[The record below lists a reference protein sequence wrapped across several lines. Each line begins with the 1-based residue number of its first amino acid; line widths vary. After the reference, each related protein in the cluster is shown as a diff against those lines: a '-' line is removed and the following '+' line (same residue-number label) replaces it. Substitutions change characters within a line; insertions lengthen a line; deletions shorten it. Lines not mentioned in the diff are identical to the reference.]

1 MTGTSD
7 EKRRREESKWRL
19 EEAKQGEPSRVERVL
34 HRDAERKRHE
44 ERMELEGVKARQ
56 RHEQMVML
64 LITLAGK
71 K

>member
-19 EEAKQGEPSRVERVL
+19 EEAKKEEPTRVERVL
-34 HRDAERKRHE
+34 YRDAERKRHE
-44 ERMELEGVKARQ
+44 ERMEIEGVEAHQ
-56 RHEQMVML
+56 GHEQMVML
-64 LITLAGK
+64 LTTLAGK